1 MQSVYRWEGQLFRER
16 EWRLAVKFLESKS
29 AALETLMETEHP
41 YDTPEWVVVRPE
53 QVMPNIWHGRKS
65 EISPAGV
72 VLALTARPAVPI

>member
-1 MQSVYRWEGQLFRER
+1 MCRER

-53 QVMPNIWHGRKS
+53 QVMPNY
-65 EISPAGV
+65 
-72 VLALTARPAVPI
+72 LAWAQE